1 LSFSCEFCILPLVF
15 VFVFSFFFFLGFFSW
30 EGSGISHHQLVFF
43 NFLIIFLFFILF
55 FNIFILKN

>member
-43 NFLIIFLFFILF
+43 NFLIIFFYFIF
-55 FNIFILKN
+55 